1 MAEARSLV
9 IIGGC
14 GHVGLPLALAFAD
27 EGLHVTALD
36 VNEET
41 VAQVNEGR
49 MPFLDAG
56 ADEVLRRTLDAKR
69 FHATTDATVLET
81 ADTVITII
89 GTPVD
94 EYLNPRFGLMR
105 DVLEAY
111 VKHLRA
117 GQLFVLRST
126 VFPGTTA
133 LVERQLREAGL
144 DLDVAYC
151 PERVAEGAALEEVRA
166 LPQIVSGTTK
176 RARKRAEE
184 LFRLIAPEVVLL
196 DPQAAELAKLFTNSW
211 RYIQF
216 ATANQFYMIA
226 QSYGIDFYEVHEA
239 MTRNYPRARSF
250 PKAGFAAGPCL
261 FKDTMQ
267 LSAFQNNQFF
277 LGHAAML
284 VNEGLPAFL
293 VDQAAKEHDLASM
306 TVGILGMTFK
316 ADSDDPRDSLSFK
329 LRRILETR
337 CRRVLCADP
346 FLEESWIV
354 PARKLVEDCDLL
366 FVGAPHSAFADLDV
380 GKIPVVD
387 VWNHLKGHR
396 A

>member
-1 MAEARSLV
+1 MAESLV

-27 EGLHVTALD
+27 EGLQVAALD

-41 VAQVNEGR
+41 VSQVNGGH
-49 MPFLDAG
+49 MPFVDAG
-56 ADEVLRRTLDAKR
+56 ADEALTRVLASGR
-69 FHATTDATVLET
+69 FRATSDPTVLEE

-105 DVLEAY
+105 DVLSSY
-111 VKHLRA
+111 VGHLRS
-117 GQLFVLRST
+117 GQLFILRST

-176 RARKRAEE
+176 KARKRAEE
-184 LFRLIAPEVVLL
+184 LFLKIAPEVVLL
-196 DPQAAELAKLFTNSW
+196 PPQAAELAKLFTNAW

-226 QSYGIDFYEVHEA
+226 QNYGLDFYEVHEA
-239 MTRNYPRARSF
+239 MTRNYPRAKNF
-250 PKAGFAAGPCL
+250 PRAGFAAGPCL

-267 LSAFQNNQFF
+267 LSAFQKNQFF
-277 LGHAAML
+277 LGHSAML
-284 VNEGLPAFL
+284 INEGLPAFL
-293 VDQAAKEHDLASM
+293 VDQAAGTHDLENM

-337 CRRVLCADP
+337 CRRVLCTDP
-346 FLEESWIV
+346 YLDEPWILPIEELLEN
-354 PARKLVEDCDLL
+354 CDLL
-366 FVGAPHSAFADLDV
+366 FVGAPHSAYRDLDV
-380 GKIPVVD
+380 DDLPVVD
-387 VWNHLKGHR
+387 VWNHLKR
-396 A
+396 RQT